1 MHVLSSLWILFNDQN
16 NANEFQLQR
25 ALILK
30 AGQQDHS
37 IPALESEHE
46 LVMSTAELQWEA
58 KQQEKRLET
67 QLEDN
72 EIPSSAIIHK
82 VRGRA
87 GPTSQVPA
95 DPESINVGL
104 RKVN

>member
-1 MHVLSSLWILFNDQN
+1 
-16 NANEFQLQR
+16 
-25 ALILK
+25 
-30 AGQQDHS
+30 
-37 IPALESEHE
+37 
-46 LVMSTAELQWEA
+46 MSTAELQREA

-95 DPESINVGL
+95 DPESINVGF